1 MASKRDKGYLG
12 NPNLKQI
19 NEQVEFDKH
28 KISEYIKCSKDPIY
42 FLENYG
48 KIVSIDKGIIP
59 FNLYPYQKRIIR
71 GLKDNRKV
79 ISKLFRQ
86 SGKSTSIA
94 GFIAWFVLFN
104 DNKECA
110 ILANKM
116 ATAKEIFSR
125 VQFIIENCPKWLQQ
139 GVREWNKTSFEL
151 ENGSACFASATSSSA
166 IRGRSLA
173 FLMLDEFAF
182 LSSNLADEFIASVF
196 PTISSSKTSKIAIV
210 STPKGMNHFYKMW
223 MEAGEGSNGF
233 VQVEAH
239 WSENP
244 DRDQAWADEQLSIL
258 GEIKYNAE
266 VLCQFAGSSNTL
278 IRGEKV
284 ASIPFRTPKYLL
296 PDSQDLV
303 EFEPSEPNESYVMT
317 VDTSRGANLDYS
329 TFTVIKISTLPYKVV
344 CRYRN
349 NKVSTLVYPEII
361 HKVARSYND
370 AFVLIETNDLGQQ
383 VADTLYYDLEY
394 ENVYMSS
401 RDKVSEGGGS
411 KMSPGLRTTKKTKSV
426 GCDLLKGL
434 IENDK
439 LEVNDIEIISEMSV
453 FVRVGN
459 SYKAEDTKHDDLMMC
474 LVMFAYLTSQPV
486 FKDLFDFSLR
496 ERFFEEQL
504 KQVEEQMLPIGF
516 VNRGNEIEMIEP
528 TVTQD
533 LVWVEN
539 DRFDDYVDS
548 LWD

>member
-1 MASKRDKGYLG
+1 MTKRKGYLG
-12 NPNLKQI
+12 NPNLKRI
-19 NEQVEFDKH
+19 GEAVEFDQH

-42 FLENYG
+42 FLETYG
-48 KIVSIDKGIIP
+48 KIISLDDGIVP
-59 FNLYPYQKRIIR
+59 FKLFPYQKRLIHSL
-71 GLKDNRKV
+71 LKNNKV
-79 ISKLFRQ
+79 IGKIGRQ
-86 SGKSTSIA
+86 LGKSSGLA
-94 GFIAWFVLFN
+94 GFIAWYLLFN
-104 DNKECA
+104 EAKTCA
-110 ILANKM
+110 ILANKLS
-116 ATAKEIFSR
+116 TAKEIFSK
-125 VQFIIENCPKWLQQ
+125 VQLILELCPKWLQQ
-139 GVREWNKTSFEL
+139 GVKEWNKTSLEL
-151 ENGSACFASATSSSA
+151 ENNSRCIASATSPNACRGFA
-166 IRGRSLA
+166 IN
-173 FLMLDEFAF
+173 FLMLDEFGVI
-182 LSSNLADEFIASVF
+182 NQGLAEEFMTAVF
-196 PTISSSKTSKIAIV
+196 PTVSSGKDSKIAIV
-210 STPKGMNHFYKMW
+210 STPKGMNHFYKLW
-223 MEAGEGSNGF
+223 VEAENGTNGF
-233 VQVEAH
+233 DAVEAKWTEH
-239 WSENP
+239 P
-244 DRDQAWADEQLSIL
+244 KRDQAWADEQLSIL
-258 GEIKYNAE
+258 GELKFTQE
-266 VLCQFAGSSNTL
+266 VLCEFLGSSSTL
-278 IRGEKV
+278 ISGPKLQ
-284 ASIPFRTPKYLL
+284 SIPFKTPKCLL

-303 EFEPSEPNESYVMT
+303 EFEPPEPNESYVMT

-361 HKVARSYND
+361 HKVAHSYND

-459 SYKAEDTKHDDLMMC
+459 TYKAEDTKHDDLMMC

-504 KQVEEQMLPIGF
+504 KQIEEQMLPIGF
-516 VNRGNEIEMIEP
+516 VNRGNEIETIEP

>member
-1 MASKRDKGYLG
+1 MKNKGYLG
-12 NPNLKQI
+12 NANLKQI
-19 NEQVEFDKH
+19 GEVIQFDQEKV
-28 KISEYIKCSKDPIY
+28 SEYIKCSQDPVY

-59 FNLYPYQKRIIR
+59 FKLYPYQKRIIL

-86 SGKSTSIA
+86 SGKSTVVA
-94 GFIAWFVLFN
+94 GFIAWFVLFHGT
-104 DNKECA
+104 KECA

-125 VQFIIENCPKWLQQ
+125 VQFIIEYCPKWLQQ
-139 GVREWNKTSFEL
+139 GVKEWNKTSFEL
-151 ENGSACFASATSSSA
+151 ENGSACFAAATSASA

-173 FLMLDEFAF
+173 FLLLDEFAF
-182 LSSNLADEFIASVF
+182 LSPSLAEEFIASVF
-196 PTISSSKTSKIAIV
+196 PTISSSKTSKMAIV

-223 MEAGEGSNGF
+223 MEAESNQNGF
-233 VQVEAH
+233 IPIEAH

-244 DRDQAWADEQLSIL
+244 DRDQDWADEQLSIL
-258 GEIKYNAE
+258 GEIKFNAE

-278 IRGEKV
+278 IRGDKV
-284 ASIPFRTPKYLL
+284 ASLPFARPKYLIEN
-296 PDSQDLV
+296 SEDLV
-303 EFEPSEPNESYVMT
+303 EFEEPIKDESYVIA
-317 VDTSRGANLDYS
+317 VDVSRGANLDYS
-329 TFTVIKISTLPYKVV
+329 VFTVIKISTLPYKVV

-349 NKVSTLVYPEII
+349 NKVSTLVFPDII
-361 HKVARSYND
+361 QKFAQAYNS

-401 RDKVSEGGGS
+401 KDKVGEGGGS
-411 KMSPGLRTTKKTKSV
+411 RMEPGLRTTKKTKSI

-439 LEVNDIEIISEMSV
+439 LEVNDLEIISEMSV
-453 FVRVGN
+453 FIRVGN
-459 SYKAEDTKHDDLMMC
+459 TYKAEETKHDDLMMC

-496 ERFFEEQL
+496 EKFFEQQL
-504 KQVEEQMLPIGF
+504 KQMEEQMLPIGF
-516 VNRGNEIEMIEP
+516 LNRGTEIDVIEP
-528 TVTQD
+528 IVTQD
-533 LVWVEN
+533 LIWVEN
-539 DRFDDYVDS
+539 DRFDDYIDEQWNN
-548 LWD
+548 L

>member
-1 MASKRDKGYLG
+1 MAKDRGYLG
-12 NPNLKQI
+12 NQNLKQI
-19 NEQVEFDKH
+19 GEMISFTPEMV
-28 KISEYIKCSKDPIY
+28 SEYIKCSKDPIY
-42 FLENYG
+42 FLETYG
-48 KIVSIDKGIIP
+48 KIISIDKGIIP
-59 FNLYPYQKRIIR
+59 FKLYPYQKRIVL

-86 SGKSTSIA
+86 SGKSTVVA

-125 VQFIIENCPKWLQQ
+125 VQFIIESCPKWLQQ
-139 GVREWNKTSFEL
+139 GVKEWNKTSFEL
-151 ENGSACFASATSSSA
+151 ENGSGCFASATSASA

-173 FLMLDEFAF
+173 FLLLDEFGF
-182 LSSNLADEFIASVF
+182 LSSGLADEFIASVF

-223 MEAGEGSNGF
+223 MEAESGVNGF
-233 VQVEAH
+233 IPIEAH
-239 WSENP
+239 WTENP
-244 DRDQAWADEQLSIL
+244 DRDQEWADEQLSIL
-258 GEIKYNAE
+258 GDIKFNAE

-278 IRGEKV
+278 INGEKV
-284 ASIPFRTPKYLL
+284 ASLPFTPPKYLI
-296 PDSQDLV
+296 PNNETLV
-303 EFEPSEPNESYVMT
+303 EFEEPIANESYVMT
-317 VDTSRGANLDYS
+317 VDVSRGANLDYS
-329 TFTVIKISTLPYKVV
+329 TFTVIKISSLPYKVV
-344 CRYRN
+344 CRFRD
-349 NKVSTLVYPEII
+349 NKVSTLVFPEII
-361 HKVARSYND
+361 HKIAKGYND

-383 VADTLYYDLEY
+383 VADALYYDLEY
-394 ENVYMSS
+394 ENVYMST

-411 KMSPGLRTTKKTKSV
+411 KMLPGLRTTKKTKSI

-453 FVRVGN
+453 FVRVGA

-496 ERFFEEQL
+496 EKFFEEQL
-504 KQVEEQMLPIGF
+504 RQVEEQMLPIGF
-516 VNRGNEIEMIEP
+516 VNRGNSLEEIEPI
-528 TVTQD
+528 VTQD
-533 LVWVEN
+533 LVWIEN
-539 DRFDDYVDS
+539 DQFDDYIDTRWED
-548 LWD
+548 L